1 MKNKSMQKTLIIAE
15 AGVNHN
21 GDMELAKELIDVAAD
36 AGADIVK
43 FQSFKLDKLVSKNA
57 LKADYQLKN
66 TGYTESSQ
74 YEMLKKLSITTESAH
89 MLKKY
94 CESKSIQ
101 FLSSPFDTDSI
112 DELVDEDLVDRFK
125 VPSGEIINLQ
135 YLRKLGSKKLPVI
148 LSTGM
153 AKMNEIAEAIDVLL
167 GQGNLSR
174 KDITVLHCNTDY
186 PTPMHD
192 VNLNAM
198 LTIKDAFKVP
208 IGYSDHTQG
217 IEVPIASV
225 ALGATVIEKHFTLDR
240 NMEGPDHKASLE
252 PNELKAMVKA
262 IRNIEIA
269 MGNGIKQPSPSEQKN
284 IQIARKSIHLSKS
297 IKLGEVITENHLVTR
312 RPANGISPMDIEIVI
327 GKKVNKDL
335 DEDQT
340 LTWSDLG

>member
-21 GDMELAKELIDVAAD
+21 GDMELAKQLIDVAAD
-36 AGADIVK
+36 ADADIVK

-57 LKADYQLKN
+57 RKADYQLKN
-66 TGYTESSQ
+66 TGDADGSQ
-74 YEMLKKLSITTESAH
+74 YEMLKKLSITTESAR

-94 CESKSIQ
+94 CEFKGIQ

-112 DELVDEDLVDRFK
+112 DELVDEGLVDRFK
-125 VPSGEIINLQ
+125 VHSGEIINLQ

-167 GQGNLSR
+167 ECGNLR
-174 KDITVLHCNTDY
+174 REDITILHCNTDY
-186 PTPMHD
+186 PTPMED

-198 LTIKDAFKVP
+198 LTIKDAFKVSV
-208 IGYSDHTQG
+208 GYSDHTEG
-217 IEVPIASV
+217 IEVAIAAV
-225 ALGATVIEKHFTLDR
+225 AMGANVIEKHFTLDK
-240 NMEGPDHKASLE
+240 NMPGPDHKASLE
-252 PNELKAMVKA
+252 PDELKAMIKA
-262 IRNIEIA
+262 IRNIETA

-297 IKLGEVITENHLVTR
+297 IKLGEVITEEHLVTR
-312 RPANGISPMDIEIVI
+312 RPASGISPMDIDIII

-335 DEDQT
+335 DDDHN
-340 LTWSDLG
+340 LVWSDIG